1 MAPSAQLVV
10 AKVLDAGGAGS
21 IDDVNAGI
29 KWVVDHGARV
39 VNLSLG
45 DNFLITS
52 LLGTSLRGGLEYAW
66 LNGAVPVLASGNT
79 NLLGLLGSSNYGAID
94 AIVVG
99 ATGPDDQVTDYSS
112 PLGDA
117 KWSILAPGGAGGG
130 NEADDIYSTFW
141 VRGKPNQYRYLAG
154 TSMATPHVA
163 GAVALLLAQ
172 GYDQQA
178 TIERILG
185 TVDASSS
192 CGSNS
197 FNCRGRLDVAR
208 AVGSAPSPHPVSA
221 PPSP

>member
-1 MAPSAQLVV
+1 MRGNGKGIAGVAPSAQLVV

-52 LLGTSLRGGLEYAW
+52 LLGTSLRGGL
-66 LNGAVPVLASGNT
+66 
-79 NLLGLLGSSNYGAID
+79 
-94 AIVVG
+94 
-99 ATGPDDQVTDYSS
+99 
-112 PLGDA
+112 
-117 KWSILAPGGAGGG
+117 SILAPGGAGGG